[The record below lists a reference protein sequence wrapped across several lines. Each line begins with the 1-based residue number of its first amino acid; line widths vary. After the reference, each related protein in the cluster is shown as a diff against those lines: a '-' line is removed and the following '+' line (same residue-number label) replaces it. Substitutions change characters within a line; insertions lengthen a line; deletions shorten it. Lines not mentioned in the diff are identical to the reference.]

1 MQEAKYRITFT
12 VRDSLMNNLIEER
25 VIEDRITD
33 VKEMSCKFHLALKA
47 LKKLNIGDTVKKP
60 GCNYYVEISEIYGT
74 EAKRIAFAT
83 VLLP

>member
-1 MQEAKYRITFT
+1 
-12 VRDSLMNNLIEER
+12 MNNLIEER

-60 GCNYYVEISEIYGT
+60 GCNYYVEVTEICGK
-74 EAKRIAFAT
+74 EVNRIAFVL